1 MGIVCKCEEDGVLLL
16 FFFTVVFLLMS
27 GIIPSTF
34 FEIDSLTIHFLS
46 YASVT
51 EMWQKMEMKDLKR
64 LLKLKVLKLNSKQSL
79 VLKNIFQ
86 FVGRQIRTDENI
98 TPPPSP
104 NKN

>member
-16 FFFTVVFLLMS
+16 FFTVVFLLMS
-27 GIIPSTF
+27 GIIPSTL
-34 FEIDSLTIHFLS
+34 FEIDSLTIHLS
-46 YASVT
+46 YSFRHGNVA
-51 EMWQKMEMKDLKR
+51 KNGPEMKDLKR

-86 FVGRQIRTDENI
+86 FVGKQIRTDENI
-98 TPPPSP
+98 TLPPSP